1 MNTVSRRTRSKWNE
15 FYRNKCAEKKKRA
28 NGDCDKSGEKN
39 IEYSY
44 IGSYGAGEKI
54 EYCVG
59 RNVGGEKLDLEKKRW
74 EVDVRDEEVVSV
86 DDLEKMNDDGDY
98 EAGECS
104 RDDGVKLE
112 ENKNDEGY
120 FSTND
125 YVNTAGGDKV
135 ISIDEKDLFS
145 ISRSSDRKRS
155 GHKIIRIEEKKLFS
169 ERRCNKKEGNN
180 DEETTFDAAKS
191 NNIDHRVEK
200 KGCEWLEKQ
209 SKKREDEL
217 IKILVDSINAQ
228 HAVST
233 VEKNSNN
240 NNASTHILPTR
251 FRFEDEVVP
260 PPEEKSEW
268 EQHIDSLF
276 QDLEFGLRQ
285 SHTHS
290 CEVENDEHRF
300 AELNET
306 PAARCGR
313 GEHLSVLDEQ
323 IGIVCKYCYV
333 IILDI
338 KYVLPDFYTRAWSR
352 RAWREP
358 DGSPSYSTTDP
369 ILFPGPPDCRAPESS
384 TRVKGTV
391 WDLVPG
397 IEKGMFPH
405 QREGFEFIWRNVAGD
420 IVIDNLKQLDAAS
433 SSRGCIISH
442 APGTGKTRLTIAFL
456 QTFLKQ
462 YPDCCPVIIAP
473 KGMLLNWESEFS
485 KWNFNVPFHNLNNK
499 DLSGNENEVAVNIWK
514 GVGAGMSTD
523 ATRILKLYSWTKD
536 GGVLGISYGLFVKL
550 TGEKSKEGHLHAK
563 MKEMLLKCPGLLVL
577 DEGHTPRND
586 QTLIWKSLTK
596 VSTKRRII
604 LSGTPFQNNMLEL
617 FNTLTLVNPEFV
629 RQIGCEDYFVRKRWM
644 TKRWMT
650 LTRSI
655 DSSRDEGLRK
665 LRAMLDPIVHVHKGT
680 ILDDHLPGLRHTIVF
695 LHPTE
700 CQKAILEEAS
710 SKVKNVFRRIR
721 LVSMV
726 SVHPSL
732 KAATETSKTDEVEQD
747 VDAGVKMKF
756 LLKLVWLADALGERV
771 LIFSQFLDPLT
782 FIMKQIECH
791 LSWREGREVLYMD
804 GQLDD
809 KQRQDSISS
818 FNNSKSEAKVLLASQ
833 RACSEGINLVGA
845 SRVVLLDTVWNPSM
859 EKQAVSR
866 AYRLGQ
872 KKIVHVYRLFT
883 SGVEVRQFAQQ
894 IKKVKI
900 SEVIFSGGDGQPCR
914 AKKSS
919 SEDKLME
926 AMLDLQGFNAIFE
939 KVIYQ
944 PEESHLIDIFGL
956 EGQN

>member
-1 MNTVSRRTRSKWNE
+1 MDTVSRRTRSNWDE
-15 FYRNKCAEKKKRA
+15 FYRNKCAEKKKRV

-44 IGSYGAGEKI
+44 IGSDGAGEKI
-54 EYCVG
+54 EYSYIGSDGAGEYCIG

-74 EVDVRDEEVVSV
+74 KV
-86 DDLEKMNDDGDY
+86 DDLEKMNGDDGDY
-98 EAGECS
+98 KAGECS
-104 RDDGVKLE
+104 RNEGDGVKLK

-120 FSTND
+120 S
-125 YVNTAGGDKV
+125 YVNSAGGDKV
-135 ISIDEKDLFS
+135 ISIDEKELFS

-155 GHKIIRIEEKKLFS
+155 GDKIIRIEEKELCS
-169 ERRCNKKEGNN
+169 VRRCNKKE
-180 DEETTFDAAKS
+180 ETSGKAKLDAANANAKS
-191 NNIDHRVEK
+191 N

-209 SKKREDEL
+209 GKKREDEL

-233 VEKNSNN
+233 VEKKNN
-240 NNASTHILPTR
+240 NILPTR
-251 FRFEDEVVP
+251 FRFEDDEVVP

-276 QDLEFGLRQ
+276 HDLEFGLRQ

-358 DGSPSYSTTDP
+358 DGSPSYSTTG
-369 ILFPGPPDCRAPESS
+369 FPGGLDCRAPESS

-391 WDLVPG
+391 WNLVPG

-433 SSRGCIISH
+433 SGGGCIISH

-462 YPDCCPVIIAP
+462 YPHCCPMIIAP

-485 KWNFNVPFHNLNNK
+485 KWNFNVPFHNLNYK

-514 GVGAGMSTD
+514 GVGAGMSTE

-536 GGVLGISYGLFVKL
+536 GGILGVSYGLFVKL
-550 TGEKSKEGHLHAK
+550 TGEKSKEGHLHSK

-586 QTLIWKSLTK
+586 QSLIWKSLTK
-596 VSTKRRII
+596 ISTKRRII

-644 TKRWMT
+644 T

-655 DSSRDEGLRK
+655 DSTRDDGLRK

-710 SKVKNVFRRIR
+710 SEVKNVFRRIR

-818 FNNSKSEAKVLLASQ
+818 FNDGKSEAKVLLASQ

-914 AKKSS
+914 AKNSS

-944 PEESHLIDIFGL
+944 PEESHLIHIFGL

>member
-1 MNTVSRRTRSKWNE
+1 MNSVSRRTRSNWDE
-15 FYRNKCAEKKKRA
+15 FYRNKCGEKKKRV

-44 IGSYGAGEKI
+44 FGSHVAGEKI
-54 EYCVG
+54 EYC
-59 RNVGGEKLDLEKKRW
+59 NVGGEKLDLEKKRW
-74 EVDVRDEEVVSV
+74 KVDAKVVSV
-86 DDLEKMNDDGDY
+86 DDLEKMNGDDVCIDSDY
-98 EAGECS
+98 KAGEG
-104 RDDGVKLE
+104 DGVKLE

-120 FSTND
+120 D
-125 YVNTAGGDKV
+125 YVNTEGGDK
-135 ISIDEKDLFS
+135 ELFS

-155 GHKIIRIEEKKLFS
+155 GDKIIRIEEKELCS
-169 ERRCNKKEGNN
+169 VRRCNKKE
-180 DEETTFDAAKS
+180 ETSVDAANANAKS
-191 NNIDHRVEK
+191 N

-209 SKKREDEL
+209 GKKREDEL
-217 IKILVDSINAQ
+217 IKILVDSINA
-228 HAVST
+228 VST
-233 VEKNSNN
+233 VEKNNN
-240 NNASTHILPTR
+240 ILPTR
-251 FRFEDEVVP
+251 FRFEDDEVVP

-276 QDLEFGLRQ
+276 HDLEFGL
-285 SHTHS
+285 
-290 CEVENDEHRF
+290 
-300 AELNET
+300 
-306 PAARCGR
+306 PAA
-313 GEHLSVLDEQ
+313 
-323 IGIVCKYCYV
+323 
-333 IILDI
+333 
-338 KYVLPDFYTRAWSR
+338 
-352 RAWREP
+352 
-358 DGSPSYSTTDP
+358 
-369 ILFPGPPDCRAPESS
+369 
-384 TRVKGTV
+384 
-391 WDLVPG
+391 
-397 IEKGMFPH
+397 
-405 QREGFEFIWRNVAGD
+405 VA
-420 IVIDNLKQLDAAS
+420 
-433 SSRGCIISH
+433 
-442 APGTGKTRLTIAFL
+442 
-456 QTFLKQ
+456 
-462 YPDCCPVIIAP
+462 
-473 KGMLLNWESEFS
+473 S
-485 KWNFNVPFHNLNNK
+485 KWFN
-499 DLSGNENEVAVNIWK
+499 
-514 GVGAGMSTD
+514 
-523 ATRILKLYSWTKD
+523 
-536 GGVLGISYGLFVKL
+536 
-550 TGEKSKEGHLHAK
+550 
-563 MKEMLLKCPGLLVL
+563 
-577 DEGHTPRND
+577 
-586 QTLIWKSLTK
+586 
-596 VSTKRRII
+596 
-604 LSGTPFQNNMLEL
+604 
-617 FNTLTLVNPEFV
+617 
-629 RQIGCEDYFVRKRWM
+629 
-644 TKRWMT
+644 
-650 LTRSI
+650 
-655 DSSRDEGLRK
+655 
-665 LRAMLDPIVHVHKGT
+665 AMLDPIVHVHKGT

-710 SKVKNVFRRIR
+710 SEVKNVFRRIR

-732 KAATETSKTDEVEQD
+732 KAATETSRTDEVEQD

-782 FIMKQIECH
+782 FIMKQMECH

-900 SEVIFSGGDGQPCR
+900 SEVIFSGGDGQACR
-914 AKKSS
+914 AKNSS